1 MGLLESLIFVYTTGE
16 MLPFQERK
24 KFRKVLYSKASILVL
39 FVVLVLVLHGAWG
52 VHQKAEIARAER
64 NESIRML
71 TELQERN
78 NALEISLE
86 RLKSSQGIEDEV
98 RQKYAVA
105 RPGEEVVVVVD
116 ASDKKGKNEDEVQ
129 EKSFLQRI
137 VSFFTGE

>member
-1 MGLLESLIFVYTTGE
+1 
-16 MLPFQERK
+16 
-24 KFRKVLYSKASILVL
+24 
-39 FVVLVLVLHGAWG
+39 
-52 VHQKAEIARAER
+52 
-64 NESIRML
+64 ML